1 MATRSQ
7 AGRVRFMATL
17 VVIAGVIMII
27 GGVVT
32 WFTVQDQLADQ
43 NITVAD
49 DAAFLAG
56 DEVNGPL
63 SAYAEAQIINEHALE
78 ESGGQTYA
86 ELDREDPVRQVVMTA
101 SFLRASLF
109 TSVVSF
115 GVALMAGGVGLV
127 LLFIAVAL
135 FALARAVSEPA
146 PVVAESDRQVP

>member
-17 VVIAGVIMII
+17 VAIAGVIMII